1 MHKISIINKERQ
13 DIIIDKVKFIS
24 GNNYENKDL
33 IYRILVNYFNKLNI
47 SDYSKD
53 NNIESCIYF
62 DDSPLRI
69 ADFDFYLV
77 SDYFDMDFDSKL
89 GLKSISLAFINK
101 MLEDVEYKDEFNS
114 INSLLCDLL
123 DNILDDFDFK
133 IKPLLEGELN
143 KKTLIKLLNYSFL
156 NENSIIN
163 NYDLSLEDKILLQF
177 EMIAYISKK
186 ALEKTLIIAKIPYVN
201 EAILNVINKINGFI
215 LCIVD
220 SIGINIKCDDCLILN
235 KNYSIDI
242 ADDNKIFEL
251 CNTSNSYL
259 TIKEMKEKVMKDHL
273 KIYN

>member
-13 DIIIDKVKFIS
+13 DIIIDKVKFIL

-114 INSLLCDLL
+114 INYLLCDLL

-186 ALEKTLIIAKIPYVN
+186 TLEKTLIIAKIPYVN
-201 EAILNVINKINGFI
+201 EAILNVIIFI
-215 LCIVD
+215 
-220 SIGINIKCDDCLILN
+220 
-235 KNYSIDI
+235 
-242 ADDNKIFEL
+242 
-251 CNTSNSYL
+251 
-259 TIKEMKEKVMKDHL
+259 
-273 KIYN
+273 

>member
-13 DIIIDKVKFIS
+13 DIIIDKVKFIL

-101 MLEDVEYKDEFNS
+101 ML
-114 INSLLCDLL
+114 
-123 DNILDDFDFK
+123 
-133 IKPLLEGELN
+133 
-143 KKTLIKLLNYSFL
+143 
-156 NENSIIN
+156 
-163 NYDLSLEDKILLQF
+163 
-177 EMIAYISKK
+177 
-186 ALEKTLIIAKIPYVN
+186 
-201 EAILNVINKINGFI
+201 
-215 LCIVD
+215 
-220 SIGINIKCDDCLILN
+220 
-235 KNYSIDI
+235 
-242 ADDNKIFEL
+242 
-251 CNTSNSYL
+251 
-259 TIKEMKEKVMKDHL
+259 
-273 KIYN
+273 

>member
-33 IYRILVNYFNKLNI
+33 IYQILVNYFNKLNI

-114 INSLLCDLL
+114 INYLLCDLL

-163 NYDLSLEDKILLQF
+163 NY
-177 EMIAYISKK
+177 A
-186 ALEKTLIIAKIPYVN
+186 
-201 EAILNVINKINGFI
+201 
-215 LCIVD
+215 
-220 SIGINIKCDDCLILN
+220 DC
-235 KNYSIDI
+235 
-242 ADDNKIFEL
+242 
-251 CNTSNSYL
+251 
-259 TIKEMKEKVMKDHL
+259 
-273 KIYN
+273 